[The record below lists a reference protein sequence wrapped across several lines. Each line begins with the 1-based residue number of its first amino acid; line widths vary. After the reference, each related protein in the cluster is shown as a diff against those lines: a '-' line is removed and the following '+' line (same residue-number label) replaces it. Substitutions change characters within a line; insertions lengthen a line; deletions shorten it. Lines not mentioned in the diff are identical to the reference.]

1 MRLGAMND
9 PQRPLLDEIAWTADH
24 GFDFVD
30 LRLEA
35 PHAALESTPWRE
47 VRAALDERGL
57 GVIAH
62 AAGYLPLSN
71 PSPLVRQ
78 AALDEVRRSIDAAQ
92 GLGATLCTVRFTG
105 WPAHLS
111 EADGYTFCQQLFGV
125 LIEHGRARGVE
136 VALENGPENQHQLKW
151 FRQIFHRLPTLK
163 LLLDVAHCNLAP
175 SSSLARD
182 YLFALGDRLA
192 HVHLSDNDGTRDAHL
207 PFGVPAS
214 GGIDLARTLRD
225 LHSFRYAG
233 TITLQIEGD
242 RRWLLA
248 CAELV
253 REMWSNTI

>member
-1 MRLGAMND
+1 MRLGTMND
-9 PQRPLLDEIAWTADH
+9 PHRSLLDEIAWIAEQ

-47 VRAALDERGL
+47 VRASLVDKNLD
-57 GVIAH
+57 VVAH
-62 AAGYLPLSN
+62 AASYLPLAN

-78 AALDEVRRSIDAAQ
+78 AALDEMRRSIDAAQ
-92 GLGATLCTVRFTG
+92 GLGASLCTLRFVG
-105 WPAHLS
+105 WPPHLS
-111 EADGYTFCQQLFGV
+111 EAEGYEFCRQLFGV

-136 VALENGPENQHQLKW
+136 VVLENGPDNRHQLKW
-151 FRQIFHRLPTLK
+151 FRQIFHRLPDLK
-163 LLLDVAHCNLAP
+163 LLLDVGHCNLAP
-175 SSSLARD
+175 TNNLARD

-192 HVHLSDNDGTRDAHL
+192 HVHLSDNDGTRDEHL
-207 PFGVPAS
+207 PFGVPPS

-225 LHSFRYAG
+225 LQSFRYDG

-253 REMWSNTI
+253 HKAWSRA

>member
-1 MRLGAMND
+1 MRLGVMND
-9 PQRPLLDEIAWTADH
+9 PHRPLLDEIAWIAKH
-24 GFDFVD
+24 GFGFID

-47 VRAALDERGL
+47 VRAALDEHGL

-62 AAGYLPLSN
+62 AAGYLPLAN

-92 GLGATLCTVRFTG
+92 GLGASLCTLHFAG
-105 WPAHLS
+105 WPPHLS
-111 EADGYTFCQQLFGV
+111 ETGGYEFCRQLFGV

-136 VALENGPENQHQLKW
+136 IALENGANNQHQLKW

-163 LLLDVAHCNLAP
+163 LLLDIGHCNLAP
-175 SSSLARD
+175 TNNLARD

-192 HVHLSDNDGTRDAHL
+192 HVHLSDNDGTRDEHL
-207 PFGVPAS
+207 PFGAPAS

-225 LHSFRYAG
+225 LQSFGYDG
-233 TITLQIEGD
+233 SITLQIEGD

-248 CAELV
+248 CVEMV
-253 REMWSNTI
+253 READE